1 MAVIEDGKGSGRKA
15 QVNDENELVTRSIT
29 ESEIEHASSTGGAYI
44 WDSTEKDIDAG
55 DTMLFV
61 QNTSDT
67 PLILD
72 LATVN
77 GSNVA
82 CIWTIHTGADITT
95 PSGTSIP
102 GVNMNPKFRSVPAD
116 AISLSDETAVADGD
130 IVDRVKTAVAETRKV
145 DLNGFI
151 LERNHYIQF
160 TQVTESTSGSVILRA
175 HYANPS

>member
-1 MAVIEDGKGSGRKA
+1 MVIEDGKGSGRKA

-29 ESEIEHASSTGGAYI
+29 ESELEHASSLGRAYA

-72 LATVN
+72 EATIN

-95 PSGTSIP
+95 PSGTSIA
-102 GVNMNPKFRSVPAD
+102 GVNMNPKFRSAPAD
-116 AISLSDETAVADGD
+116 AVAFSDETAVADGD
-130 IVDRVKTAVAETRKV
+130 IVSRIKTAVAGTTV
-145 DLNGFI
+145 SNLNGFI

-160 TQVTESTSGSVILRA
+160 VQVTESTSGSVILAA

>member
-1 MAVIEDGKGSGRKA
+1 MIIEDGKGSGKKA

-29 ESEIEHASSTGGAYI
+29 ESEIEHASASGKAYI

-61 QNTSDT
+61 QNTSET

-72 LATVN
+72 VATIN
-77 GSNVA
+77 GSNVI
-82 CIWTIHTGADITT
+82 CTWTMHTGADITT
-95 PSGTSIP
+95 PSGTTVS

-116 AISLSDETAVADGD
+116 AIGYADETAVADGD
-130 IVDRVKTAVAETRKV
+130 IVCRVKTAISTTQNV
-145 DLNGFI
+145 DLGGFI
-151 LERNHYIQF
+151 LERNHYVQF

>member
-1 MAVIEDGKGSGRKA
+1 MIIEDGKGNGKKA
-15 QVNDENELVTRSIT
+15 QVNAENQLVTRAIV
-29 ESEIEHASSTGGAYI
+29 ESEIEHASASGNAYA

-61 QNTSDT
+61 QNTSET

-72 LATVN
+72 VATIN
-77 GSNVA
+77 GSNVI
-82 CIWTIHTGADITT
+82 CTWTMHTGADITT
-95 PSGTSIP
+95 PSGTTVS

-116 AISLSDETAVADGD
+116 AIGYADETAVADGD
-130 IVDRVKTAVAETRKV
+130 IVCRVKTAISTTQSVE
-145 DLNGFI
+145 LGGFI
-151 LERNHYIQF
+151 LERNHYVQF

>member
-1 MAVIEDGKGSGRKA
+1 MIIEDGKGNGRKA
-15 QVNDENELVTRSIT
+15 QVNLENELVTRSIV
-29 ESEIEHASSTGGAYI
+29 ESEIEHASASGNAYV

-61 QNTSDT
+61 QNTSET

-72 LATVN
+72 VATIN
-77 GSNVA
+77 GSNVI
-82 CIWTIHTGADITT
+82 CTWTMHTGADITT
-95 PSGTSIP
+95 PSGTTVS

-116 AISLSDETAVADGD
+116 AIGYADETAVADGD
-130 IVDRVKTAVAETRKV
+130 IVCRVKTAISTTQNVN
-145 DLNGFI
+145 LGGFI
-151 LERNHYIQF
+151 LERNHYVQF